1 MKKILFLWLVLTT
14 LLVAYS
20 DEYNEYKVDLYY
32 ANGIMVGDTEANIQ
46 KIWIKRVDQ
55 LLRKHPNLEKRVVN
69 KLVAYNVSKGRVVDI
84 YL

>member
-32 ANGIMVGDTEANIQ
+32 ANGIMIGDTEDKAQ
-46 KIWIKRVDQ
+46 EIWKQRVKQ
-55 LLRKHPNLEKRVVN
+55 LLKDHPNLEKRVAN
-69 KLVAYNVSKGRVVDI
+69 KLVAYNISKGRVVDM
-84 YL
+84 